1 VEKLRDFFL
10 QKRVYVYIMMYKNQW
25 SETDEVY
32 IFYQLTKKQSCL
44 S

>member
-1 VEKLRDFFL
+1 
-10 QKRVYVYIMMYKNQW
+10 MMYKNQW